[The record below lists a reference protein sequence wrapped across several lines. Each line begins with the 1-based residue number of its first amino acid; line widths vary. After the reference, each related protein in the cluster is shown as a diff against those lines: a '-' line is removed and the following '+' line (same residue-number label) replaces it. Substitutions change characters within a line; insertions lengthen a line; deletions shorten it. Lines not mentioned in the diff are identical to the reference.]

1 MSNQHREPKG
11 TPAGGRF
18 AAGPA
23 MGGDASDLDLDFDT
37 LDERVAQAAPTLDH
51 KSRKAVITALEDADG
66 SDFDTLDE
74 RVAQAAPTLDH
85 RSRKAVI
92 HAFRGG
98 DV

>member
-51 KSRKAVITALEDADG
+51 
-66 SDFDTLDE
+66 
-74 RVAQAAPTLDH
+74 

>member
-23 MGGDASDLDLDFDT
+23 MGGDTDLDFDT

-51 KSRKAVITALEDADG
+51 RSRKAVITALEDADG
-66 SDFDTLDE
+66 SDFDALDE